1 MKAYPVPCGPAVNE
15 SERKAINQLKTRL
28 IFAPGDDE
36 WLLLTNL
43 TFSATHRFQS
53 DEIDIV
59 AIGPP
64 GVRVI
69 EVKHW
74 TAAWV
79 KRHPGIVEQ
88 EADRVTNKAR
98 KIGTTLR
105 RRVPNLPRVDGA
117 FLVTETATKVK
128 ELEGREPVRGVSFHT
143 FKTWCGAL
151 GLDSPKVLSLQQI
164 RALGRSL
171 EPRSTVAL
179 DGTLKRLAGYTRLEL
194 QTPPD
199 ERFHRIY
206 RATHASRQDRVLL
219 HLYDL
224 SASDG
229 SKAGERA
236 EREWKS
242 LHRLQRHG
250 WAPRIVD
257 SFQDAPGYTDEI
269 KFFTVADP
277 AAPTIEE
284 RAADESWD
292 TNARLSFAR
301 GAVRALVE
309 FHEAGTDGDEPMVHR
324 NLTPGT
330 ILVKHDN
337 SPILTGFE
345 HTRIPAD
352 ISVASVAP
360 GRNRD
365 DAASPE
371 VRAQGRGAADHRS
384 DVYSLCASLT
394 VLFKDRQDDESL
406 HALQI
411 LAKGMGE
418 EPKTRISLDDLFQSL
433 SHMLGEFIPKPEP
446 EPPPARF
453 WTEDQVVLFRGQ
465 SYRIVSRL
473 GSGGVGTTFKVV
485 KIDRETG
492 GDLGTYVA
500 KVVRDE
506 ETGRRVPRAYEL
518 AHSHLRHSAL
528 STIFEVAPEWRD
540 NQFVALMTWIE
551 GEPLSEYSGV
561 LPILAEDLQ
570 EESAEALA
578 VRWLRTGCEALGVLH
593 DNGLV
598 HGDVSPR
605 NLIVSGAD
613 LVLTDYDFVR
623 RIGEPMA
630 VPGTVAYCSPSCL
643 EGRDAAPSD
652 DFYALAASFFQVLF
666 EKEPFRYDGDYAKE
680 RGLNWNG
687 VERGAYPVLAAF
699 LDRATDPDPEKRFA
713 TATDALAVLSPPRR
727 VQDQAEDAA
736 PSEAEE
742 VVEAGNADVARPEDE
757 RTERRKNE
765 VEWPRSLLQSY
776 PGSRWGNRETRG
788 LDSEFAA
795 ETYVETELEQA
806 LYRDIVARRVRLVVL
821 CGNAGDGK
829 TALLQHLARELGL
842 GSQSSATR
850 ILKGRLDDGLTVRM
864 NLDGSASWRGKS
876 ADKLLDEFLAPFQ
889 DGPPRQDIVH
899 LLAINDGRL
908 LEWIEDFEERRGKTS
923 LTRDLSGFIE
933 DEVPP
938 CGSHIRFVDL
948 NQRSLVG
955 AVAANGKCIDTGFL
969 DRLVDSLY
977 GSEQTA
983 DIWTPCRTC
992 SAQERCEVYRAT
1004 RTFGPGGLADE
1015 AVRRRAR
1022 QRLFEA
1028 LQAVHL
1034 RGETHITVRELRGAL
1049 VYILFGIHFC
1059 RDYHQSH
1066 DGPGEPAPQPYSER
1080 AFSPG
1085 SSGRQGE
1092 VLGELVRFDPAL
1104 EAHPQID
1111 RRLLHPPSMDGDDGL
1126 TRYEG
1131 LSLEAA
1137 RRRAWFEWPEDEME
1151 RLTGDRFALDLAQG
1165 RHLREFRELAID
1177 DEAGGKRNR
1186 LVERLCAGISRL
1198 EALPPEALDRPHAV
1212 PLKITPRTPTETAFW
1227 VEKSV
1232 GDFHLEIAPR
1242 GGEGLDRLHREAF
1255 LVYRYRDGREERLRL
1270 GAELFHLLL
1279 ELDDGYQ
1286 LGDVATD
1293 DTFAHLSIFV
1303 QRLVQEDDRRMFAW
1317 NPMREDAVFEISAR
1331 IDESGSDPQQ
1341 RMSIA
1346 PLDRMGG
1353 PRAG

>member
-1 MKAYPVPCGPAVNE
+1 MKVELVPCGPAVNE
-15 SERKAINQLKTRL
+15 SERKAIDQLKTRL
-28 IFAPGDDE
+28 ISAPGDDE

-43 TFSATHRFQS
+43 AFSATHRRQS

-64 GVRVI
+64 GVSVI

-74 TAAWV
+74 TAAWI
-79 KRHPGIVEQ
+79 KRNLGIVED
-88 EADRVTNKAR
+88 EAERVTKKAR

-143 FKTWCGAL
+143 FKTWRGAL

-179 DGTLKRLAGYTRLEL
+179 DGTLKRLAGYTHLRLR
-194 QTPPD
+194 TPP
-199 ERFHRIY
+199 EKRFHRVY
-206 RATHASRQDRVLL
+206 DAKHASRQDQVLL

-229 SKAGERA
+229 PRAGERA

-277 AAPTIEE
+277 AAPTIEK

-301 GAVRALVE
+301 GAVQALVE

-384 DVYSLCASLT
+384 DIYSLCASLT
-394 VLFKDRQDDESL
+394 VLLKDRQGEDSAKILGALARGMADDPEARSSL
-406 HALQI
+406 AELE
-411 LAKGMGE
+411 K
-418 EPKTRISLDDLFQSL
+418 SL
-433 SHMLGEFIPKPEP
+433 SERLGDPIAGPP
-446 EPPPARF
+446 PPPARF
-453 WTEDQVVLFRGQ
+453 WTEDQVVPFRGQ

-528 STIFEVAPEWRD
+528 STIFEVASEWRD

-561 LPILAEDLQ
+561 LPILAEDIQ
-570 EESAEALA
+570 EESAETLV
-578 VRWLRTGCEALGVLH
+578 VRWLRTACEALGVLH

-605 NLIVSGAD
+605 NLIVSGAA
-613 LVLTDYDFVR
+613 LVLTDYDCVGR
-623 RIGEPMA
+623 VGEPMA
-630 VPGTVAYCSPSCL
+630 APGTVPYCSPSNL
-643 EGRDAAPSD
+643 EGRNAAPSD

-680 RGLNWNG
+680 RGLNWSG

-727 VQDQAEDAA
+727 VQDQTEDAA

-757 RTERRKNE
+757 RTERRENE
-765 VEWPRSLLQSY
+765 VEWLRSLLQSY

-795 ETYVETELEQA
+795 DTYVETDLEQA
-806 LYRDIVARRVRLVVL
+806 LYRDIVERRVRLVVL

-829 TALLQHLARELGL
+829 TALLQHLAQRLGL
-842 GSQSSATR
+842 GDRTSATR
-850 ILKGRLDDGLTVRM
+850 ILKGQLDDGLAVRM
-864 NLDGSASWRGKS
+864 NLDGSASWQGKS
-876 ADKLLDEFLAPFQ
+876 ADELLDKFLAPFQ
-889 DGPPRQDIVH
+889 DGQPSEDIVH

-908 LEWIEDFEERRGKTS
+908 LEWIEGTEKRRGQTQ
-923 LTRDLSGFIE
+923 LTKDLYERLGQEASSP
-933 DEVPP
+933 DSP
-938 CGSHIRFVDL
+938 IRFISL

-955 AVAANGKCIDTGFL
+955 SITPDEKRIDTSFL

-977 GSEQTA
+977 GGEQTA
-983 DIWTPCRTC
+983 DIWMPCRMC
-992 SAQERCEVYRAT
+992 SAQERCEVWRAT

-1015 AVRRRAR
+1015 AVRHRAR

-1049 VYILFGIHFC
+1049 VYILFGVHFC
-1059 RDYHQSH
+1059 SDYHRS
-1066 DGPGEPAPQPYSER
+1066 DADSGSPAPQPYWER
-1080 AFSPG
+1080 AFSPYA
-1085 SSGRQGE
+1085 SGRQGE
-1092 VLGELVRFDPAL
+1092 VLWELVRFDPAL

-1111 RRLLHPPSMDGDDGL
+1111 RRLLHPPSIDGGDGL
-1126 TRYEG
+1126 PLYEG
-1131 LSLEAA
+1131 LSLGAA
-1137 RRRAWFEWPEDEME
+1137 RRRAWFEWPEDEMKG
-1151 RLTGDRFALDLAQG
+1151 LTGDPHALDLAQG
-1165 RHLREFRELAID
+1165 RHLREFRELAMD
-1177 DEAGGKRNR
+1177 DDSAKRDE
-1186 LVERLCAGISRL
+1186 LIERLCAGISRL
-1198 EALPPEALDRPHAV
+1198 ETLPPETLNRPGAV

-1227 VEKSV
+1227 VEKSMS
-1232 GDFHLEIAPR
+1232 DFHLEVDMG

-1279 ELDDGYQ
+1279 ELGDGYQ

-1317 NPMREDAVFEISAR
+1317 NPMREGAVFEISAKIVENSR
-1331 IDESGSDPQQ
+1331 QQ
-1341 RMSIA
+1341 MVIRSL
-1346 PLDRMGG
+1346 P
-1353 PRAG
+1353 PEEQE